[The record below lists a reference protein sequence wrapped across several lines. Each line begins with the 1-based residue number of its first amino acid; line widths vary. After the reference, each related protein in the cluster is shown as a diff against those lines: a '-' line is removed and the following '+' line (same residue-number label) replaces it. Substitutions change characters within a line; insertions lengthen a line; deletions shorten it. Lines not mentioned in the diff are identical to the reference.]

1 MVAAAPDLF
10 RLIEGAFRDA
20 WPLMKSRMKVY
31 WILAGICAIA
41 SLPAILAYFTPN
53 AQDAW
58 QIRIQMAIQPA
69 DALGAIAVFF
79 VMPAVAR
86 TVRPEFAMT
95 FGLILAVFGIGLIVG
110 VLAEIGIFLLILP
123 GVWIMVKW
131 YLATWCYLLSDG
143 KNPFGES
150 WEITTGHFW
159 ETFGFAILL
168 SMLVTAGLL
177 VGFFLPV
184 AIAILVP
191 ALAVVLCPLA
201 FFAFVFAYHVTFLAQ
216 MRWMLA
222 LRG

>member
-1 MVAAAPDLF
+1 MVTAAPDIF

-31 WILAGICAIA
+31 WILAGICALA
-41 SLPAILAYFTPN
+41 SLPAMLAYFTPN
-53 AQDAW
+53 AQAAW
-58 QIRIQMAIQPA
+58 QIRIQAAIQPA
-69 DALGAIAVFF
+69 EALGSIAIFF
-79 VMPAVAR
+79 VIPAVTR

-95 FGLILAVFGIGLIVG
+95 FGRILAVFGIGLAIGVVG
-110 VLAEIGIFLLILP
+110 EIGIFLLIVP
-123 GVWIMVKW
+123 GVWILVKW

-150 WEITTGHFW
+150 WEITTGRFW
-159 ETFGFAILL
+159 ETFGFSILL
-168 SMLVTAGLL
+168 SMLVLVALL

-184 AIAILVP
+184 AIAVFVP
-191 ALAVVLCPLA
+191 ALAVVLGPLA
-201 FFAFVFAYHVTFLAQ
+201 FFAFVFANHVTLLAQ